1 MHLSD
6 SKREFFAPRGGR
18 EICMVGPLS
27 LNGNAAAADKV
38 RAASN
43 SNAVFC
49 NGTFTTYDVRMGGGW
64 GSGLAQKQTRVLI
77 YCMSVM
83 RTTGRGWKSL
93 QKFGRHM
100 WMVPRILDGYEGKTK
115 SNPSG
120 IGEGDSWH
128 SQEISASL
136 KIFHGLLPRARK
148 GNAIFPRS
156 VGLGPAEYRVTK
168 AKWNWLWTNSM
179 KDRRCH
185 ALIIDD
191 NEMIDGTMFAPT
203 PTG

>member
-1 MHLSD
+1 MAYQVSDRTLAVLIYFSHLSTSSNCAPSCIIQPLQKLNIFLANFNPNSHSSKWALDQWGYILASNHYYKLVLTLLTMHLSD

-100 WMVPRILDGYEGKTK
+100 
-115 SNPSG
+115 
-120 IGEGDSWH
+120 
-128 SQEISASL
+128 
-136 KIFHGLLPRARK
+136 
-148 GNAIFPRS
+148 
-156 VGLGPAEYRVTK
+156 
-168 AKWNWLWTNSM
+168 
-179 KDRRCH
+179 
-185 ALIIDD
+185 
-191 NEMIDGTMFAPT
+191 
-203 PTG
+203 